1 VITELGAF
9 AIAFAFVV
17 NLYGTIVA
25 FRGGQK
31 GRADLVRSA
40 ERSLFLGFGLLSI
53 ASFALL
59 YAFLSRDFGIAYV
72 TNYSSRDLPLFY
84 TISAFWGGQKGS
96 LLLWAWVLAL
106 FAAIVARKHREDN
119 RDLMPYVMGVLGV
132 VLVFFEVVLLFVTP
146 PFERLA
152 FVPPDG
158 NGLNPMLQNPGMV
171 FHPTTLYLGYIAFTI
186 PFAFAIAA
194 LLTGHLDDRW
204 VRTATTRSWTV
215 FAWFFLTWGNLFG
228 AQWAYVE
235 LGWGGFWMWD
245 PVESASFMPWLTGTA
260 FLHSVMIQEKKGMLK
275 VWNMFLI
282 IITFALT
289 LFGTFLTRSGI
300 LSSVHTFSEST
311 LGPVFLGF
319 IGAVLV
325 FSFGLLANRMHLL
338 KGRNELDSVVSRES
352 SFFLNNLLFVVVAFA
367 VFLGTVFPLISEAV
381 RGVKITVAAPYF
393 NQVSIPLFLGLIAL
407 SGICP
412 LIAWRRAS
420 VRNLKR
426 NFTRPALFGL
436 LVAVVL
442 FALGMRHFYALTA
455 LALSA
460 FVTATIVSEFYKGAR
475 VRRRRSGHG
484 WIRSLMELT
493 ARNRRRYGGYIVH
506 FGVILFV
513 VGATGRAFVTETE
526 VLLGEGESV
535 QVGDYTLTYEGMS
548 TYTSLNRRV
557 FAATLDV
564 SKDGRSLGKTTP
576 QKRIYRKWDQP
587 TTEPAIRSTLK
598 EDLYAILLSFDE
610 QKARFKFLINPLMV
624 WLWIGGVVLTAGTL
638 IALWPSGAKR
648 PPTAKSRPTPKEER
662 RPPSVEPTS
671 TPREEVPVH
680 AGVA

>member
-1 VITELGAF
+1 MITQLGAF
-9 AIAFAFVV
+9 AIVLALVI
-17 NLYGTIVA
+17 NLYGTVVA
-25 FRGGQK
+25 FVGGHKQ
-31 GRADLVRSA
+31 RADLVRSA
-40 ERSLFLGFGLLSI
+40 ERTLYVGFGLLSI
-53 ASFALL
+53 AGFALL
-59 YAFLSRDFGIAYV
+59 YAFVSRDFGVAYV
-72 TNYSSRDLPLFY
+72 ANYSSSDLPLFY

-96 LLLWAWVLAL
+96 LLLWVWVLAL
-106 FAAIVARKHREDN
+106 FAMLVARKREDN
-119 RDLMPYVMGVLGV
+119 RELMPYVMGVLGI
-132 VLVFFEVVLLFVTP
+132 VLVFFEVILTFVTP

-152 FVPPDG
+152 MTPADG

-194 LLTGHLDDRW
+194 LLTGRLDDRW
-204 VRTATTRSWTV
+204 VRTTATRSWTM

-275 VWNMFLI
+275 VWNMTLI

-300 LSSVHTFSEST
+300 LSSVHTFAESS
-311 LGPVFLGF
+311 LGPIFLGF

-325 FSFGLLANRMHLL
+325 FSFGLLAYRMHLL

-352 SFFLNNLLFVVVAFA
+352 SFFLNNLLFVVAAFA

-393 NQVSIPLFLGLIAL
+393 NQVNIPIFLGLIAL

-420 VRNLKR
+420 VKNLKR
-426 NFTRPALFGL
+426 NFAHPALFGL
-436 LVAVVL
+436 LVGVVL
-442 FALGMRHFYALTA
+442 FALGIRHVYALIA
-455 LALSA
+455 LSLSA
-460 FVTATIVSEFYKGAR
+460 FVTATIVSEFYRGAR
-475 VRRRRSGHG
+475 VRRRKSGHG
-484 WIRSLMELT
+484 WIRSFAELVG
-493 ARNRRRYGGYIVH
+493 RNRRRYGGYIVH
-506 FGVILFV
+506 FGVVLFV
-513 VGATGRAFVTETE
+513 VGATGSAFVTEKE
-526 VLLGEGESV
+526 AVLGEGESV

-548 TYTSLNRRV
+548 TYTSLNRQV

-564 SKDGRSLGKTTP
+564 SKGGRSVGTSVP
-576 QKRIYRKWDQP
+576 QKRLYRTWDQP
-587 TTEPAIRSTLK
+587 TTEPAILSTLV
-598 EDLYAILLSFDE
+598 EDLYVILIGFTD
-610 QKARFKFLINPLMV
+610 QGARFKILINPLMV
-624 WLWIGGVVLTAGTL
+624 WLWIGGVVLTVGTL
-638 IALWPSGAKR
+638 IALWPTEAKR
-648 PPTAKSRPTPKEER
+648 PRAAKPRSFSEPEPPPEPEPLSEEKEILIDA
-662 RPPSVEPTS
+662 VI
-671 TPREEVPVH
+671 
-680 AGVA
+680 A